1 MPKKSMNKSQII
13 ATNDTSPTFNLKAYM
28 GEEEKDDNK
37 FFSYQFWSDKRKA
50 SNFF

>member
-37 FFSYQFWSDKRKA
+37 FDLDTSFEKL
-50 SNFF
+50 